1 MIRALDFHLV
11 SLLVAVGRQA
21 LFSAA
26 LFRLRGAFGYEKRG
40 LDLYSLFA
48 FFTCLPCIFDL
59 RSSLAPS
66 VRLEGVWR
74 LFLSF
79 RTTAVFTAS

>member
-1 MIRALDFHLV
+1 MIRLWIFISSLSL
-11 SLLVAVGRQA
+11 SLLDGRP
-21 LFSAA
+21 FSA
-26 LFRLRGAFGYEKRG
+26 RRYFGYEKRG

-79 RTTAVFTAS
+79 RTAAVFTAS